1 MEPLIMTHRKHPS
14 VVAEGHILAGPT
26 GLWFETQPDRRTLE
40 LALDEDPAGFVG
52 MPVRAKGV
60 MVGHNRFAILAIEHI
75 RASGAGI
82 D

>member
-1 MEPLIMTHRKHPS
+1 
-14 VVAEGHILAGPT
+14 
-26 GLWFETQPDRRTLE
+26 
-40 LALDEDPAGFVG
+40 